1 MNTPVDSASDT
12 REEST
17 TPGILRLITVHLK
30 LALGS
35 AVATVLGLAVGM
47 LIPGD
52 GNPGHLLCIAVCGVC
67 GWLFWIRRG
76 RSVLATIGICILLI
90 VLSWPIALALRDA
103 THILMPWF

>member
-1 MNTPVDSASDT
+1 MNSSVDSARDT
-12 REEST
+12 HEGLRAL
-17 TPGILRLITVHLK
+17 GVFRLIIGYLK

-52 GNPGHLLCIAVCGVC
+52 GNPGHLLHIALCGVC

-90 VLSWPIALALRDA
+90 VFSWPIGLALRDS
-103 THILMPWF
+103 TELLMPWW